1 MPIERAIATSIVQ
14 LAPETTPGTPVA
26 ATKRLSSL
34 NIALASDADVA
45 FQGPTGYLFDTTST
59 VNREWSTSDISGI
72 PNYCELQYPL
82 SSLFGAATITTP
94 PSGVLTRDWVFNIVH
109 NRQGT
114 IKTFT
119 VEQGDVDA
127 GTSERAAYCF
137 FNSLDMSF
145 SREGGTEIGGSMM
158 GQIIDYAFTLT
169 DPLTVNGL
177 PQVPVQPNEVNVYLD
192 LDSSDIGTTQ
202 WTDAFTIG
210 WSIADRW
217 NVAYPLNRSKPSFDR
232 HYATKPD
239 PTMTFSVANN
249 VAGRELIDYF
259 RERTNMFIRIDAL
272 GPLIESVGSGP
283 AIDYF
288 FMYQQ
293 DMCVQLAEAFDP
305 ADINGLA
312 TLDWSGRIVY
322 DTTWGKAIT
331 AKIRNNQT
339 AL

>member
-1 MPIERAIATSIVQ
+1 MCIRD
-14 LAPETTPGTPVA
+14 
-26 ATKRLSSL
+26 R
-34 NIALASDADVA
+34 
-45 FQGPTGYLFDTTST
+45 TST

-127 GTSERAAYCF
+127 GTAERAAYCF

-158 GQIIDYAFTLT
+158 GQIIDYTFSLT

-249 VAGRELIDYF
+249 DAGRELIDYF

-272 GPLIESVGSGP
+272 GPQIESVGSGP

-305 ADINGLA
+305 FQCA
-312 TLDWSGRIVY
+312 
-322 DTTWGKAIT
+322 
-331 AKIRNNQT
+331 
-339 AL
+339 